1 MATSNAMSVTVP
13 VEAVGQHLAHD
24 RVELARALGET
35 LKNLLPGLAGA
46 FLLQAL
52 IVVVTH
58 RGSQYGLAMILLN
71 VLVAGIAWMG
81 SLEAKKS
88 SVPVSVEN
96 VAVSIVALTMAVEVL
111 HVWLLGEILFTAP
124 LIGVQ
129 YAAGLLLWRAAI
141 LWPVLL
147 GSSAAWFAVVA
158 PQLSILDW
166 APLAIAVLVVCWK
179 AAGIARLRGAEIR
192 ERLRTDRVETEKQRR
207 ETEER
212 AALLERERRDR
223 HAIQAASDGHWYWD
237 LADDKC
243 YFSPGWAAMLGFEPE
258 EIGDKPSEFF
268 NRIHAHYL
276 PQVKEDLSAHIY
288 GKLPRLQCQFR
299 MQRRDGN
306 YIWALLRGTVERDQD
321 DNPIVVS
328 GSLVDVTHL
337 VQAEKSMLD
346 DAFQD
351 RLTGLPNRK
360 AFMIRLK
367 RAVDQMQQEPTL
379 FAVIFFDL
387 DRFKIINDSY
397 GHLIG
402 DQLLA
407 AAASRL
413 RGCLRQRTGD
423 IIARFGGDEFVALL
437 EDVRT
442 AEDALVIANRFRQA
456 LRAPFKIGAHEI
468 LSGGSIG
475 IAFSHSRIEQPEDL
489 LRHADTA
496 MYRAKAQGKGEI
508 QVFNSEMHAEA
519 TRAYSL
525 ENDLGRA
532 LSRDEFFLEY
542 QPVISIESNEIVG
555 AEALVRWQRSPDEV
569 ISPGEFIALAEE
581 TGNIETIG
589 EWVLRQAVE
598 QNARWQR
605 LGLPPIRIA
614 VNVSTKQLR
623 SSDFPA
629 LVVKVL
635 EESGLQAPWLELELT
650 ETALMANLD
659 EAAIAIE
666 TLRNSGIRISIDDFG
681 TGYSSLGYL
690 RRFSFT
696 SLKMDRSFVAD
707 LTANAKSLAVAQG
720 LISLAHNLQLK
731 VTAEG
736 VETEAQLEVLRHH
749 GCDQFQGYLASRPVR
764 AEAFRELLESRAV
777 SSPMRTERQNQ
788 AGGIDTRVYEE
799 LPR

>member
-1 MATSNAMSVTVP
+1 MASNSSSLTSP
-13 VEAVGQHLAHD
+13 VQAVFYDMADD
-24 RVELARALGET
+24 RVQLAQALGET

-52 IVVVTH
+52 VVLVAY
-58 RGSQYGLAMILLN
+58 RDSGYGLEMIVLN
-71 VLVAGIAWMG
+71 VLAAGIARMG
-81 SLEAKKS
+81 SLGAKKS
-88 SVPVSVEN
+88 SIPVSVEN
-96 VAVSIVALTMAVEVL
+96 VAVAMSTLTMAVEIL
-111 HVWLLGEILFTAP
+111 HVWILADILFTVP
-124 LIGVQ
+124 LIAAQ
-129 YAAGLLLWRAAI
+129 YAGGLLLWRAVL
-141 LWPVLL
+141 LWPVLV
-147 GSSAAWFAVVA
+147 GSSVAWLGIVGGQLPIFVWGPFAFAV
-158 PQLSILDW
+158 LL
-166 APLAIAVLVVCWK
+166 VCWK
-179 AAGIARLRGAEIR
+179 AAGLARLRASEIR
-192 ERLRTDRVETEKQRR
+192 ERVRKDRVEAERQRK
-207 ETEER
+207 ETMER
-212 AALLERERRDR
+212 AALLESERRQR
-223 HAIQAASDGHWYWD
+223 HAIDAAGNGYWYWN
-237 LADDKC
+237 LLDDKC
-243 YFSPGWAAMLGFEPE
+243 HFSSGWAAMLGFQPE
-258 EIGDKPSEFF
+258 EISDKPGEFF
-268 NRIHAHYL
+268 DRIHAHYL

-299 MQRRDGN
+299 MQRRDGS
-306 YIWALLRGTVERDQD
+306 YIWALLRGAVERDD
-321 DNPIVVS
+321 EDNPIAAS
-328 GSLVDVTHL
+328 GSLVDITHL
-337 VQAEKSMLD
+337 VQAEKSLLD

-367 RAVDQMQQEPTL
+367 RAVDLMHHEPTL

-397 GHLIG
+397 GHLVG

-413 RGCLRQRTGD
+413 RSCLRQRTGD
-423 IIARFGGDEFVALL
+423 IVARFGGDEFVALL
-437 EDVRT
+437 EDIRT

-456 LRAPFKIGAHEI
+456 LRTPFKIGAHEI

-532 LSRDEFFLEY
+532 LSREEFFLEY
-542 QPVISIESNEIVG
+542 QPVISVESGQIVG

-569 ISPGEFIALAEE
+569 ISPAEFIALAEE

-623 SSDFPA
+623 SRDFPA
-629 LVVKVL
+629 LVVQVL
-635 EESGLQAPWLELELT
+635 GESRLQAPWLELELT

-659 EAAIAIE
+659 EAAAAIE
-666 TLRNSGIRISIDDFG
+666 KLRTAGIRISIDDFG

-707 LTANAKSLAVAQG
+707 MAGNAKSLAVAQG
-720 LISLAHNLQLK
+720 LISLAHSLQLK

-736 VETEAQLEVLRHH
+736 VETEAQLEILREH

-764 AEAFRELLESRAV
+764 AETFKALMEKRIASL
-777 SSPMRTERQNQ
+777 PRQGRYEIPDGDADQ
-788 AGGIDTRVYEE
+788 RVYEQ
-799 LPR
+799 LSQ